1 MDQRGLVRGWKKEV
15 SAVVPGVVI
24 VSLFLIIRKLD
35 TPTSNTH
42 PHTPHT
48 HTNTHTPEC
57 EEQKLW
63 IVFQPAV
70 YLLPRVILNICL
82 LESILKTTS
91 VNLPTLVILMA
102 LALVVS
108 YSLMVATMFA

>member
-1 MDQRGLVRGWKKEV
+1 MLALCKPVDVSVCASQAAAKSHNLYGNSLDFKLKIYERKK
-15 SAVVPGVVI
+15 
-24 VSLFLIIRKLD
+24 KH
-35 TPTSNTH
+35 TH
-42 PHTPHT
+42 P
-48 HTNTHTPEC
+48 NVKYK
-57 EEQKLW
+57 KLW

-91 VNLPTLVILMA
+91 VNLPALVILMA

>member
-1 MDQRGLVRGWKKEV
+1 MYL
-15 SAVVPGVVI
+15 VI
-24 VSLFLIIRKLD
+24 VRLFLIIRKLD
-35 TPTSNTH
+35 T
-42 PHTPHT
+42 HT

-91 VNLPTLVILMA
+91 VNLPALVILMA